1 MIIEL
6 SALTSAAASALV
18 RLMTSEAWG
27 PAKSGVERLWRQFRP
42 ERAAGVSA
50 DLDDARSALL
60 EARSRHD
67 RETEAALVAE
77 WAARLRRLV
86 AGDAAAADALARLAD
101 ELRALSGEEG
111 RPGTVHMTATAHDN
125 ARIYQANRDQ
135 IIHG

>member
-1 MIIEL
+1 MMIIEPPVP
-6 SALTSAAASALV
+6 TSAAASTLV
-18 RLMTSEAWG
+18 RLMTSDAWG

-42 ERAAGVSA
+42 ERTSGVSA
-50 DLDDARSALL
+50 DLDDARLALL

-77 WAARLRRLV
+77 WEARFRRLV
-86 AGDAAAADALARLAD
+86 AGDAAAADALARLAA
-101 ELRALSGEEG
+101 ELRALSGEG
-111 RPGTVHMTATAHDN
+111 RSGAVHMTATAHDN